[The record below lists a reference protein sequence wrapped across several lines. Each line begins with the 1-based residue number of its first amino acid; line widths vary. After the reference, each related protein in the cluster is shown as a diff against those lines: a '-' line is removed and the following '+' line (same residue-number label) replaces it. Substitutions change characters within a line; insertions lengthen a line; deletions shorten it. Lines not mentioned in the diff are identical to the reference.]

1 MDLLFFSSWFS
12 NTHEKG
18 TIEIM
23 GEFGEEIQITMICAL
38 YQKCEDA
45 KLLGSEYLKQELCE
59 R

>member
-18 TIEIM
+18 TIEVM
-23 GEFGEEIQITMICAL
+23 GKFGEEIQITMICAL

>member
-1 MDLLFFSSWFS
+1 
-12 NTHEKG
+12 
-18 TIEIM
+18 M